1 MENRT
6 VKTASTR
13 KKSVLYIRKVLKPGT
28 EGCKIK
34 DLNQKKG
41 FPEFLVCKL
50 CIRIR
55 STKIYSRLVQ

>member
-6 VKTASTR
+6 VKTASNP

-28 EGCKIK
+28 EGYKIK

-41 FPEFLVCKL
+41 FRICVCIL
-50 CIRIR
+50 C
-55 STKIYSRLVQ
+55 